1 MFFFSELLFIL
12 EVIIISNLISV
23 WFCFIKVFLTKR
35 PLTYNVFFL
44 WTPFYTR
51 GYDSFESHLSLVL
64 LYKSVSYKKAFQLQ
78 CFFLEVINISNLI
91 SVWFYLIKVFLTKRP
106 FTYNVFFSVNSFIQ
120 EVYNYFESNLSL
132 VLLIKVFLPK
142 KLFIYNICFSLNS
155 FLYKKL

>member
-44 WTPFYTR
+44 WTPFHTR

-64 LYKSVSYKKAFQLQ
+64 LYKSVSYKKAFHLQ

-91 SVWFYLIKVFLTKRP
+91 SVWFYLIKVFLTKRL
-106 FTYNVFFSVNSFIQ
+106 FTYNVFFSVNSFLYKRFIII
-120 EVYNYFESNLSL
+120 SNLIL
-132 VLLIKVFLPK
+132 AWFCL
-142 KLFIYNICFSLNS
+142 
-155 FLYKKL
+155 